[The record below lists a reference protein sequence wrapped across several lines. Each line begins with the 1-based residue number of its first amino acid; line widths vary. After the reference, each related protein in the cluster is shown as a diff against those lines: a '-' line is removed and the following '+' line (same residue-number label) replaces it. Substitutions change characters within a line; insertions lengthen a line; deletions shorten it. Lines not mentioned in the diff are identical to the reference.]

1 MPTNN
6 ENQINKT
13 RQDLLSLERMRVLKG
28 ELSKKQNNQSFE
40 LAKRLIDLKK
50 GANLS

>member
-1 MPTNN
+1 MAN
-6 ENQINKT
+6 ENQISKT

-28 ELSKKQNNQSFE
+28 ELSKIQNNQSFE

-50 GANLS
+50 GAIPS